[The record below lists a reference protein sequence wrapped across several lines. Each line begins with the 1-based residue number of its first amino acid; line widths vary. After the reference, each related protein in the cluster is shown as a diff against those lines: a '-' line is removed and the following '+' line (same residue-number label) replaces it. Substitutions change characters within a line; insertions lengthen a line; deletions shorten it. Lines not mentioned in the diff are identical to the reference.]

1 MRINSDD
8 KSLDSEEITTI
19 FKNIDKKSKIRKREE
34 TYDQKIA
41 ASTKIEYWLNIINS
55 NKTLMK

>member
-1 MRINSDD
+1 MRIDSDD

-19 FKNIDKKSKIRKREE
+19 FKNIDKKSKRRKREE
-34 TYDQKIA
+34 RYDQKIA
-41 ASTKIEYWLNIINS
+41 ASPKIEYWLNIINS